1 MADNPHPF
9 NSLGQILSGGGA
21 NTLSLGLSL
30 GRSNASM
37 RQQLEKRFG
46 TMPDETWNELT
57 GIAEAQIDA
66 GEYIG
71 SLPPNELPDTSRIPI
86 NEKLF
91 GDQPTGDRFCY
102 ESQYTDPTTGEQK
115 LFRLNSPVPLTM
127 AQIAAAASL
136 STQKSRELS
145 PEKWSG
151 IDPQSVSTDTLQPLF
166 AGRCH

>member
-1 MADNPHPF
+1 MADNPRPF

-21 NTLSLGLSL
+21 NTLALGLSL
-30 GRSNASM
+30 GRSPNSM
-37 RQQLEKRFG
+37 LEQLERKFG
-46 TMPDETWNELT
+46 KITSETWDELHQ
-57 GIAEAQIDA
+57 IAQAQIDA

-86 NEKLF
+86 NDKLF

-115 LFRLNSPVPLTM
+115 LFRLNSPVPLTFQ
-127 AQIAAAASL
+127 QIAAAASL